1 MSVDLS
7 ANVPMLEQRIR
18 QLEVKTDRIIE
29 STISRELHSSEYKS
43 LEKRIDAV
51 ESLLKTIILLTLS
64 NLFAISGF
72 LVWQFIGTN

>member
-1 MSVDLS
+1 MSVNLS